1 MDKVFSKVE
10 VSRMLKVDLA
20 TVVRLQLGGRLDSVS
35 TSKIEGGVS
44 ESSIKAYLAGTVA
57 TMDRTL
63 RLGRGR

>member
-1 MDKVFSKVE
+1 MDKIYTRSE
-10 VSRMLKVDLA
+10 IARMLNVDRE
-20 TVVRLQLGGRLDSVS
+20 TVVRLQAIGRLDSVETS
-35 TSKIEGGVS
+35 TTSGGVS

>member
-1 MDKVFSKVE
+1 MDKVYTRSE
-10 VSRMLKVDLA
+10 IARMLNVDRE
-20 TVVRLQLGGRLDSVS
+20 TIIRLQAGGTLDRVD